1 MQITLEIKDTVLDKF
16 LWMLENFKNDVTI
29 AEKESENIDIH
40 GYLEIKENI
49 AKGDLS
55 EFKAIDDVDEHI
67 KELLD
72 ATR

>member
-16 LWMLENFKNDVTI
+16 LWMLEHFKNDVTI
-29 AEKESENIDIH
+29 VEKESENIDIH
-40 GYLEIKENI
+40 GCLEIKENI